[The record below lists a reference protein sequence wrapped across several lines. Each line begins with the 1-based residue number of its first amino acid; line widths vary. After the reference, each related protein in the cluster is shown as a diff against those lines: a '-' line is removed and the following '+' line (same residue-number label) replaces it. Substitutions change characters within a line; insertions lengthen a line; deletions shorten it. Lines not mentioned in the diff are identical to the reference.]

1 MKQAY
6 AYGELLRQ
14 RYAGFLPQDYSRFE
28 VSTHRYNLPHFQQLT
43 SDPCVPGGAE
53 DHSDLFSVN
62 CKWMGVG
69 VNG

>member
-1 MKQAY
+1 MQDSCHKTIA
-6 AYGELLRQ
+6 GLRSAHIE
-14 RYAGFLPQDYSRFE
+14 Y
-28 VSTHRYNLPHFQQLT
+28 RYNLPHFQQLT